1 MADDVRDDELEEFVD
16 DDEVSEGD
24 VACCSCDGV
33 VVAED
38 DDGDGEDIL
47 YCWYCDAVISDGDGD
62 ADENVS
68 VLVFTLLVLLVL
80 LLVLVLMVSVV
91 VAGDDVAAAAAAVV
105 DVADDVL
112 SLDGGGRTTMLAL
125 RELRCVLRMGAIPS
139 SVSFT
144 TVLLRLPSV
153 NVVVGM
159 LPLRIML
166 SL

>member
-38 DDGDGEDIL
+38 DDGDGDDIL

-91 VAGDDVAAAAAAVV
+91 VAGDDVAAAV
-105 DVADDVL
+105 VADDVL